1 MYWDVDVGWGS
12 LRLFQCLFFLLRT
25 WEIWYLYI
33 LCFCFKAG
41 RGMAVSVRGY
51 RKTNK
56 KIFYLTCNNF
66 VTHNPSQQGIETIV
80 WWKIKIKKCNFL
92 KDVSYVLCFSPSCYL
107 FVAVFFYSLFVGSCF
122 ILFYC
127 WSLLSLEDCYLYHT
141 LIWLWNNWM
150 SPSWVAEMYNRNRTS

>member
-92 KDVSYVLCFSPSCYL
+92 KDVSYVFLLLVISLLRCFSTVYL
-107 FVAVFFYSLFVGSCF
+107 LALVSFYF
-122 ILFYC
+122 IVDRY
-127 WSLLSLEDCYLYHT
+127 Y
-141 LIWLWNNWM
+141 
-150 SPSWVAEMYNRNRTS
+150 P